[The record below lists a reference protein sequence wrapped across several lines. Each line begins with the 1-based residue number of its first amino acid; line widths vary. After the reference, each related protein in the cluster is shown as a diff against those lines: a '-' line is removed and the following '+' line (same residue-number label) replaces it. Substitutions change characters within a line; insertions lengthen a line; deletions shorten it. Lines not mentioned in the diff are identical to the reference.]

1 MNNLITTL
9 VIEALD
15 SEMANQAGSTA
26 TSIANAASTNRLAIQ
41 RDGTFVTGDLT
52 NTTANQLIKLSAATT
67 MSDGTVSVM
76 SSSEFKLGDIVAS
89 HYAVPTSPSAGLSQV
104 DYANAEKVG
113 GQFFVRL
120 ERKNGINVSDTETY
134 SGETLTQLKAEFD
147 EAKGSSRTEF
157 ENVTLGISDSVLTVS
172 VASKDKDS
180 EVLLSANDGASVT
193 LTNVNDKIGS
203 LAVAKGLEK
212 SGFITMGAYNQY
224 KFPIVLPETSTAAGQ
239 DYGIYTIELRKKVGK
254 RYVFETIKVLIAD
267 DEANANK
274 TAQALNNVLSLSAAD
289 STAPTLTTAQFAIAN
304 GTAATNTDYSAAAAS
319 SMYVVLAGASAVGDT
334 VTVTVRSAEDGD
346 AGHNQV
352 KTFTLATATDVL
364 ELDVT
369 ADDFTVATELTATT
383 VITDSSGNTSATRT
397 DTVTTAAS

>member
-41 RDGTFVTGDLT
+41 RDGAFVTGDLT

-89 HYAVPTSPSAGLSQV
+89 HYAVPTSPSSGLSQV
-104 DYANAEKVG
+104 DYANADKVG

-147 EAKGSSRTEF
+147 EAKASSRTEF
-157 ENVTLGISDSVLTVS
+157 DNVTLGISDSVLTVS

-180 EVLLSANDGASVT
+180 EVLLSANEGATVT
-193 LTNVNDKIGS
+193 LTNVTDKRGS

-254 RYVFETIKVLIAD
+254 RFVFETIKVLIAD
-267 DEANANK
+267 DEANENK
-274 TAQALNNVLSLSAAD
+274 TATALNNLLSLDAADTTAPIAFASVFLSDSSGATQATYVIASSDEIHVAVNGAMAADVAFGTLVLSSDGEEAD
-289 STAPTLTTAQFAIAN
+289 VTVNIPTDTANAR
-304 GTAATNTDYSAAAAS
+304 
-319 SMYVVLAGASAVGDT
+319 VVDTGVDASAYADG
-334 VTVTVRSAEDGD
+334 VT
-346 AGHNQV
+346 
-352 KTFTLATATDVL
+352 
-364 ELDVT
+364 
-369 ADDFTVATELTATT
+369 LTATVT
-383 VITDSSGNTSATRT
+383 KTDGSGNVSAAKT
-397 DTVTTAAS
+397 DTAAVSAS

>member
-15 SEMANQAGSTA
+15 SAMSTQADATA
-26 TSIANAASTNRLAIQ
+26 TSIANAASTNRLAVQ
-41 RDGTFVTGDLT
+41 RDGAFVTGDLT
-52 NTTANQLIKLSAATT
+52 DTTADQLLKLSAATT

-89 HYAVPTSPSAGLSQV
+89 HYAVPTASSAGLSTIA
-104 DYANAEKVG
+104 YANAEKVG

-134 SGETLTQLKAEFD
+134 SGETLTQLKNEFD
-147 EAKGSSRTEF
+147 AAKASSRTEF
-157 ENVTLGISDSVLTVS
+157 DNVSLSITSTTLTVS
-172 VASKDKDS
+172 VAPKDSDS
-180 EVLLSANDGASVT
+180 EVYLSANEGATVS
-193 LTNVNDKIGS
+193 LTGVNDKRGS
-203 LAVAKGLEK
+203 LTVAKGLEK

-224 KFPIVLPETSTAAGQ
+224 KFPIVIPETSTASGQ

-274 TAQALNNVLSLSAAD
+274 TAQALNNLLSLTAAD
-289 STAPTLTTAQFAIAN
+289 STAPTLTTAQFSTDD
-304 GTAATNTDYSAAAAS
+304 GTVATNSDYSAAAS
-319 SMYVVLAGASAVGDT
+319 SAMYIVLAGASAAGDT
-334 VTVTVRSAEDGD
+334 VTVTVTSAEETD
-346 AGHNQV
+346 AGHDQS

-369 ADDFTVATELTATT
+369 ADQFTVSTELTATT
-383 VITDSSGNTSATRT
+383 VITDSSGNTSATKT
-397 DTVTTAAS
+397 DTVTTAGS